1 MPTIRSWTRTPAR
14 AAGLFLLAV
23 ALCLPGSDA
32 VAHAKG
38 PMVSPADGSALAEAP
53 RELTLTFEEAVR
65 LTSLR
70 LYNAAGDEVELP
82 GRRSLDPV
90 RERRVPLPP
99 LEAGQYRVEWRVLSA
114 DGHPVSGAF
123 SFTIAPPP

>member
-1 MPTIRSWTRTPAR
+1 MLIIRSCTGAR
-14 AAGLFLLAV
+14 VLAAALVLLA
-23 ALCLPGSDA
+23 AA
-32 VAHAKG
+32 VLLSGAAAYAHSKAPK
-38 PMVSPADGSALAEAP
+38 VTPADGSELAEAP

-70 LYNAAGDEVELP
+70 LYDAEDDEVALP
-82 GRRSLDPV
+82 SKRSLEAV

-99 LEAGQYRVEWRVLSA
+99 LGAGRYRVEWRVLSA

-123 SFTIAPPP
+123 HFTIAPAP